1 MKEDREEKFI
11 KIIKILVIVFIIVL
25 TIVLKTVPE
34 LKKMLGSS
42 DNFINYNDY
51 EATIG
56 IRTTTGTNVILVIE
70 SNKVTNIIFLDN
82 TALCLYNKDIEN
94 KDIKTALNKIINT
107 LISNQNISDNSI
119 ILVKYSDNKYYEEV
133 KKALGKLLNVEEINE
148 TLQQTAKLYQGIEI
162 YEDDKL
168 ELQSLDTYSKRLI
181 KDYKNAQ
188 IVEEIENKMTEEEAT
203 TYAKRV
209 YEKLNYYA
217 QDVEN
222 QAKEST
228 ELPIIQIP
236 ANPELTI
243 YPTSES
249 WYYIK
254 NHQVYAY
261 IKFKSSPKD
270 YDFCYNGN
278 INNMKKG
285 KCS

>member
-1 MKEDREEKFI
+1 MPSAQKTRIFILNHETKETENEQTDFKEEEKI
-11 KIIKILVIVFIIVL
+11 TKNDEKETELDKKDKDVS
-25 TIVLKTVPE
+25 LKNDENTSD
-34 LKKMLGSS
+34 LKQ
-42 DNFINYNDY
+42 D
-51 EATIG
+51 
-56 IRTTTGTNVILVIE
+56 
-70 SNKVTNIIFLDN
+70 
-82 TALCLYNKDIEN
+82 NKDIEN

-148 TLQQTAKLYQGIEI
+148 TLQQTAKLYQGIEV